1 MSNEFKKQVGERK
14 SFAPRQAIPQVD
26 PEAPKTAPAEPVE
39 PPQPTTPAAP
49 VEADSSGP
57 VIRTIVDT
65 NESPL
70 NRGFHMYPSRHKQV
84 THDLVYIEERKPW
97 EIIED
102 ALEEYVVKHYGKQYK
117 RK

>member
-1 MSNEFKKQVGERK
+1 MSNKFKQQASEKKPYV
-14 SFAPRQAIPQVD
+14 PRVAIPQVD
-26 PEAPKTAPAEPVE
+26 PEAIKPQPAEAVE
-39 PPQPTTPAAP
+39 PAQSTTPAVP
-49 VEADSSGP
+49 VEAAASGP

-65 NESPL
+65 SEPPL